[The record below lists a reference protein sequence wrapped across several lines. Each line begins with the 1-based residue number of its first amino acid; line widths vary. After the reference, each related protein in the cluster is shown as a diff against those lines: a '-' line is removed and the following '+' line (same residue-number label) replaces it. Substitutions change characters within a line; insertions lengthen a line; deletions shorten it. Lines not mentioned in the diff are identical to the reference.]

1 MRRRLLAVLPLA
13 VVLLGPVPA
22 FAHAILLDSNP
33 VDGASLK
40 PGPAPLR
47 LHFNSRIDVARS
59 RIALRDPAGKETVL
73 HLAHD
78 KPGDRLTGKLDLSPG
93 AYVLR
98 WQVLAIDGH
107 ITRGEV
113 RFSVSAP

>member
-1 MRRRLLAVLPLA
+1 MRRRLLAVLQLA
-13 VVLLGPVPA
+13 AMLLAPVPGL
-22 FAHAILLDSNP
+22 AHAILLNSDPADS
-33 VDGASLK
+33 STLK
-40 PGPAPLR
+40 PGPVPLR

-78 KPGDRLTGKLDLSPG
+78 KPGDTLTGKLDLSRG

-107 ITRGEV
+107 ITRGAV
-113 RFSVSAP
+113 RFSVAAP

>member
-13 VVLLGPVPA
+13 AMLLGPVRVL
-22 FAHAILLDSNP
+22 AHAILLDSDP
-33 VDGASLK
+33 VDGAVVRL
-40 PGPAPLR
+40 GPAPLR
-47 LHFNSRIDVARS
+47 LHFNSRIDLARS
-59 RIALRDPAGKETVL
+59 RIALRDRAGKETML
-73 HLAHD
+73 HLAD
-78 KPGDRLTGKLDLSPG
+78 NGLGDTLTGQLDLRPG

-113 RFSVSAP
+113 RFSVAAP